1 MCGIYHLFVLFNLPS
16 DHLSIIKT
24 VTRRL
29 DLQPD
34 LLQSKSA
41 HRRHEE
47 SESLPCLRC
56 GLYKQRYQLVDRT
69 HLGTTYTNYLFS
81 SKHVYPCMWLQDH
94 RIY

>member
-1 MCGIYHLFVLFNLPS
+1 MCGIYHLFVLFNLPG
-16 DHLSIIKT
+16 DHLSVIKT

-47 SESLPCLRC
+47 SESLPCFRC
-56 GLYKQRYQLVDRT
+56 GLYEADELVDRT
-69 HLGTTYTNYLFS
+69 HLGTTYTTYLFP
-81 SKHVYPCMWLQDH
+81 SKHVLSMYVVTRP
-94 RIY
+94 